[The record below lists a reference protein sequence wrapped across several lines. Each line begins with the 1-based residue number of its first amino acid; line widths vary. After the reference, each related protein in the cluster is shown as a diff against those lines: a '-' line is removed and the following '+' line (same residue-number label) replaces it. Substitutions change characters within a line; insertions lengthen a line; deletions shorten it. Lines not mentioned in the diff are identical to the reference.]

1 MEMTLK
7 RTQEFKLN
15 QKGLLFN
22 VPTPITNLQPI
33 FTFIFNLTQDPSVT
47 INLNPDLRSEKGKN
61 FEPSIFTFNDKGLCC
76 FDYKETDDY
85 FISGEIL
92 LDKSN
97 NSTIPKCKMLIDYGK
112 GENELFFLKGTFNLN
127 EFNE

>member
-1 MEMTLK
+1 MEMTLN
-7 RTQEFKLN
+7 RTKEVKLN

-33 FTFIFNLTQDPSVT
+33 FTFIFNLTHDPSVT
-47 INLNPDLRSEKGKN
+47 ITLNPDLRSEKGKKS
-61 FEPSIFTFNDKGLCC
+61 EPSTFTFNENGLCN

-85 FISGEIL
+85 FINGEIL
-92 LDKSN
+92 LDKVGS
-97 NSTIPKCKMLIDYGK
+97 SIVPKCKMLIDYGK